1 MGLTRAMVEHGP
13 GSTRYREVLIPSA
26 DTHIVLSVW
35 EADDTSAPVV
45 VFVPGTMTHPLVY
58 AESLNN
64 LADRGTTV
72 VGVHPVGHGN
82 NPRTRGVIRLD
93 DIVANARDAVDWAA
107 EHFDGS
113 LVISGSSQGGIMA
126 LLAAVDAHPRVTG
139 CIAHNVLLPDL
150 PESLSVTRLPHWL
163 QAHYSL
169 LRRAIRV
176 LGDLVPGLPV
186 PFGFYLDPKRVF
198 TNPAEQR
205 EFLDDR
211 RNLGSYPLRLL
222 ADLLTFD
229 TRPITSGAIKVPVH
243 VLASTGDPLFS
254 YGYVKAVSARISAPR
269 VEMVLLDLPMHLIFV
284 AAPAQTVAALTEVLA
299 KLR

>member
-13 GSTRYREVLIPSA
+13 GSTRYREVLIPSG
-26 DTHIVLSVW
+26 DEHIVLSLW
-35 EADDTSAPVV
+35 EADDRSAPVLI
-45 VFVPGTMTHPLVY
+45 FVPGTMTHPLVY
-58 AESLNN
+58 AESLDR
-64 LADRGTTV
+64 LAHRGTTV

-82 NPRTRGVIRLD
+82 SPRTRGVIRLD
-93 DIVANARDAVDWAA
+93 DIVGNARDAVAWAA
-107 EHFDGS
+107 EHFTGN
-113 LVISGSSQGGIMA
+113 LVISGSSQGGIVA
-126 LLAAVDAHPRVTG
+126 LLAAVDAHPRVSA
-139 CIAHNVLLPDL
+139 CVAHNALLPDL

-163 QAHYSL
+163 QTHYSV

-176 LGDLVPGLPV
+176 LGDMMPGLPV

-198 TNPAEQR
+198 TSRAEQD
-205 EFLDDR
+205 EYLDDP
-211 RNLGSYPLRLL
+211 RNLRSYPLQLL

-229 TRPITSGAIKVPVH
+229 TRPITSGAIRIPVY

-284 AAPAQTVAALTEVLA
+284 AAPDQTVDALSGILA
-299 KLR
+299 TLR

>member
-13 GSTRYREVLIPSA
+13 GSPRYREVLIPSG

-35 EADDTSAPVV
+35 EADDTSAPVM

-58 AESLNN
+58 AECLDK

-82 NPRTRGVIRLD
+82 SPRTRRVIRLD
-93 DIVANARDAVDWAA
+93 DIVGNARDAVVWAA
-107 EHFDGS
+107 EHFDGN
-113 LVISGSSQGGIMA
+113 LVISGSSQGGIVA
-126 LLAAVDAHPRVTG
+126 LLAAVDAHPRVTA

-150 PESLSVTRLPHWL
+150 PESLSVTRLPL
-163 QAHYSL
+163 AAAHYSV

-198 TNPAEQR
+198 TNRAEQG
-205 EFLDDR
+205 EFLGDP
-211 RNLGSYPLRLL
+211 RNLRSYPLQLL

-229 TRPITSGAIKVPVH
+229 TRPITSGAIRVPVH
-243 VLASTGDPLFS
+243 VVASTGDPLFS

-269 VEMVLLDLPMHLIFV
+269 VEMVLVDLPMHLIFV
-284 AAPAQTVAALTEVLA
+284 AAPTQTVAALGEVLA
-299 KLR
+299 TLR